1 MKEAQREG
9 EREGE
14 GFAKRICK
22 YVRIFNGPPLGNLC
36 VVLERERAR
45 QRKRAEKRINKIREF
60 TNQFNVLN
68 STQPKV
74 NLNLN
79 LNDKF
84 STAKKK
90 LENEI
95 NEIIIIF
102 RPTLGDA
109 SPAAL

>member
-1 MKEAQREG
+1 MCAFSMG
-9 EREGE
+9 H
-14 GFAKRICK
+14 
-22 YVRIFNGPPLGNLC
+22 PLEIYATYLR
-36 VVLERERAR
+36 ERERDSGKEPR
-45 QRKRAEKRINKIREF
+45 KRINKIREF

-102 RPTLGDA
+102 RPTLGDG

>member
-1 MKEAQREG
+1 MKERES
-9 EREGE
+9 EGY
-14 GFAKRICK
+14 AKRICK

-36 VVLERERAR
+36 AVLERERER
-45 QRKRAEKRINKIREF
+45 ERDSGKEPRKRINKIREF

-84 STAKKK
+84 STAKKSWRTK
-90 LENEI
+90 
-95 NEIIIIF
+95 
-102 RPTLGDA
+102 
-109 SPAAL
+109 